1 MKIMTSLYLNIW
13 NKVLY
18 VFALVLRSGGA
29 FNKSNFILRD
39 KIINGFMSINEVKNL
54 EFDINYSGYKIKL
67 GLESYI
73 YSKVFFYGLY
83 ERCEL
88 EILSKYAKK
97 LDGGVFLDVG
107 ANVGVHSLYMSKFCE
122 VHSFEPYK
130 MVRDVL
136 NKCILNN
143 NISNIHVYG
152 VALSDH
158 LGKGELHIPMGGNH
172 GMGFIDS
179 DTGATQSYA
188 DHNLEEVKLVH
199 GDDFIIK
206 HNIKKVGIVKID
218 VEGYEKIVLTGLK
231 KMIERDN
238 PILLVEYTK
247 ETHISCDSSFE
258 NFMDLFPSNYEFKMV
273 KKDKPKY
280 KLIPIKNICFLE
292 SVKHE
297 LPYGNII
304 CKPS

>member
-1 MKIMTSLYLNIW
+1 MKILTSLRLYIW
-13 NKVLY
+13 NRILY
-18 VFALVLRSGGA
+18 VCALILRSNGV
-29 FNKSNFILRD
+29 FNKLNFTLRD
-39 KIINGFMSINEVKNL
+39 KLVTSCMSINEVKNL
-54 EFDINYSGYKIKL
+54 EFDVNYLGYKVKV

-88 EILSKYAKK
+88 ELLGKYAKE
-97 LDGGVFLDVG
+97 LDGGVFLDIG
-107 ANVGVHSLYMSKFCE
+107 ANVGVHSLYMSKLCE

-136 NKCILNN
+136 NKCIVNN

-158 LGKGELHIPMGGNH
+158 LGEGELHIPMGANH

-179 DTGATQSYA
+179 GASATQSYT
-188 DHNLEEVKLVH
+188 DHGLEEVKLVH

-218 VEGYEKIVLTGLK
+218 VEGYEKIVLIGLK
-231 KMIERDN
+231 RMIERDN

-247 ETHISCDSSFE
+247 ETHASCDSSFE
-258 NFMDLFPSNYEFKMV
+258 NFMDLFPSNYEFKIV

-280 KLIPIKNICFLE
+280 KLIPIKNTCFLE
-292 SVKHE
+292 KIKHE
-297 LPYGNII
+297 SLYGNII
-304 CKPS
+304 CKPN